1 MSNEELDLINEGT
14 IIQRSAD
21 FYTDLMAKTI
31 KSIDRLD
38 SGGFSFTIGAER
50 DRLEKELRIL
60 YQKLELEL
68 KNWDCYN
75 IRRVA
80 FLNKKHVQNI

>member
-50 DRLEKELRIL
+50 DRLEKELKVL

-68 KNWDCYN
+68 NSWDLYN
-75 IRRVA
+75 VRRRA
-80 FLNKKHVQNI
+80 FLDKKHVQNI